1 MEGAR
6 EVSGEYINAG
16 YRCGQWGSFT
26 LLKSPKEPGWTP
38 RNSPTEERGKGR
50 LQYLPLRS
58 RPSSGRFLQSPLNS
72 GHFGWFQVW
81 TEGVLWHKADH
92 VHVGAELLCC
102 LSTKAQLSSA
112 ESPGLGRVHHP
123 SCTRVPNGETV
134 FPTESRTLGTHCAH
148 KGTQLASTLDPTEEP
163 LLWRQMPLGTV

>member
-1 MEGAR
+1 MLATGVDNGAPSHCWNHPR
-6 EVSGEYINAG
+6 SQGGHLGTVQL
-16 YRCGQWGSFT
+16 R
-26 LLKSPKEPGWTP
+26 KE
-38 RNSPTEERGKGR
+38 GKGGYGI
-50 LQYLPLRS
+50 YLLDPDPRQ
-58 RPSSGRFLQSPLNS
+58 GGFLQSPLNS
-72 GHFGWFQVW
+72 GHFGWFRVW
-81 TEGVLWHKADH
+81 TDGVLQHKADR

-148 KGTQLASTLDPTEEP
+148 KGTQLASILDPTEEP

>member
-6 EVSGEYINAG
+6 EVTGEYINAG

-58 RPSSGRFLQSPLNS
+58 RPSSGRFSPVSLEFWS
-72 GHFGWFQVW
+72 
-81 TEGVLWHKADH
+81 LW
-92 VHVGAELLCC
+92 VV
-102 LSTKAQLSSA
+102 
-112 ESPGLGRVHHP
+112 P
-123 SCTRVPNGETV
+123 SV
-134 FPTESRTLGTHCAH
+134 
-148 KGTQLASTLDPTEEP
+148 D
-163 LLWRQMPLGTV
+163 